1 MQKLYEIYT
10 NLKLRSKSGNNNFA
24 ILKLA
29 VLDPELKYAYQKK
42 IELHNKN
49 FETHE
54 FADSGFDLMVPEN
67 HTFDKGFDSKFIDMK
82 VKAELVYCNTKTDVL
97 SFSPFQL
104 YPRSSFS
111 QPPLM
116 LAYDVGII
124 DSGYRGNL
132 IGAFRSF
139 HLNKA
144 YSVDKFT
151 RLLQVCHPSLC
162 PIYIVLVEESDL
174 IDTERGSG
182 GFGSTGV

>member
-67 HTFDKGFDSKFIDMK
+67 HTFDTGFDSKFISIKM
-82 VKAELVYCNTKTDVL
+82 TK
-97 SFSPFQL
+97 
-104 YPRSSFS
+104 
-111 QPPLM
+111 
-116 LAYDVGII
+116 I
-124 DSGYRGNL
+124 
-132 IGAFRSF
+132 
-139 HLNKA
+139 
-144 YSVDKFT
+144 
-151 RLLQVCHPSLC
+151 
-162 PIYIVLVEESDL
+162 
-174 IDTERGSG
+174 
-182 GFGSTGV
+182 FGT